1 MKKTLAWIVIC
12 ASVMIVFSFYMPW
25 ARVTVSAVGVVR
37 KLTVVA
43 EEKYKSSLLAGKII
57 KKMKKAT
64 DELDTAGDVSIRS
77 MVRGY
82 MIPALANDE
91 GSKVALAA
99 VQVMFKSEDENLPQ
113 KSYLVYL
120 FPILGIAC
128 GILAFLGMRSWIPV
142 VIMTLISGIVGIG
155 MLYNVSATNL
165 VQGEVELSLMLGLW
179 IIIYAFLLIFVT
191 GVFWLANVKK
201 S

>member
-1 MKKTLAWIVIC
+1 MKKILAWVVIC
-12 ASVMIVFSFYMPW
+12 ASAMIVFSFYMPW
-25 ARVTVSAVGVVR
+25 ARVTVSVVGVAR

-43 EEKYKSSLLAGKII
+43 EEKYKSSLLANIVI
-57 KKMKKAT
+57 KKIKEAT
-64 DELDTAGDVSIRS
+64 NELDTAGDVSIKS

-82 MIPALANDE
+82 QIPALANEKDA
-91 GSKVALAA
+91 KVALAA
-99 VQVMFKSEDENLPQ
+99 VQVMFKSEDENLAQ

-128 GILAFLGMRSWIPV
+128 GILAVVGMRSRIPI
-142 VIMTLISGIVGIG
+142 VIMTLISGIMGIG
-155 MLYNVSATNL
+155 MLYNISATNL
-165 VQGEVELSLMLGLW
+165 VRAEVELSLMLGLW
-179 IIIYAFLLIFVT
+179 ITIYAFLLIFVM